1 MKKPLQIAL
10 AFLYFRY
17 IILKIR
23 KIGGKKMNEVLKAI
37 KERRSIRKYKSD
49 MLPKEIID
57 QVIESGL
64 YAASGKGQQSPI
76 IISVTNKELRDKLSR
91 MNCEIG
97 GWKEGFDPFF
107 NAPVVLIV
115 LAPKDW
121 ANKTYDGSLVMGN
134 MMLAAHALNIGSCWI
149 NRARQEFETEE
160 GKEILK
166 SFGIEGEYEG
176 IGHCILGYV
185 DGEYPSVPAR
195 KPNRVYYVE

>member
-1 MKKPLQIAL
+1 
-10 AFLYFRY
+10 
-17 IILKIR
+17 
-23 KIGGKKMNEVLKAI
+23 MNEVLKAI

-76 IISVTNKELRDKLSR
+76 IISVTNKELRDKLSK

-121 ANKTYDGSLVMGN
+121 ANKKYDGSLVIGN
-134 MMLAAHALNIGSCWI
+134 MMLAAHSLNIGSCWI

-166 SFGIEGEYEG
+166 SLGIEGEYEG
-176 IGHCILGYV
+176 IGHCVLGYI
-185 DGEYPSVPAR
+185 DGEYPSIPAR

>member
-1 MKKPLQIAL
+1 M
-10 AFLYFRY
+10 AFLSFRY

-23 KIGGKKMNEVLKAI
+23 KIGGKKINEVLKAI

-64 YAASGKGQQSPI
+64 FAASGKGQQSPI
-76 IISVTNKELRDKLSR
+76 IISVTNKELRNKLSR

-107 NAPVVLIV
+107 NAPVVLVV

-121 ANKTYDGSLVMGN
+121 ANKAYDGSLVMGN

-166 SFGIEGEYEG
+166 SLGIEGEYEG

-195 KPNRVYYVE
+195 KANRVYYVD

>member
-1 MKKPLQIAL
+1 
-10 AFLYFRY
+10 
-17 IILKIR
+17 
-23 KIGGKKMNEVLKAI
+23 MNEVLKAI

-76 IISVTNKELRDKLSR
+76 IISVTNKELRDKLSK

-107 NAPVVLIV
+107 NAPVVLVV

-121 ANKTYDGSLVMGN
+121 ANKAYDGSLVMGN
-134 MMLAAHALNIGSCWI
+134 MMLAAHALNIGSC
-149 NRARQEFETEE
+149 
-160 GKEILK
+160 
-166 SFGIEGEYEG
+166 
-176 IGHCILGYV
+176 
-185 DGEYPSVPAR
+185 
-195 KPNRVYYVE
+195 